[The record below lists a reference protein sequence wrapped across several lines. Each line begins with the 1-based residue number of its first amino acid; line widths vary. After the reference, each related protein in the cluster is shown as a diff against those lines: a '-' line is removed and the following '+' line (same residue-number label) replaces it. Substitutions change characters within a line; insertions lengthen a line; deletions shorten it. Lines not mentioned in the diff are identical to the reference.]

1 MLLHLTIFLVML
13 CFLKFLS
20 LDKSGKSAAQR
31 LWHYDNKTVR
41 PMVRW
46 KDPIEGRW
54 HGPDPVLIWGRVVFS
69 RRMPKSHSGS
79 RKGWYARQRLSLVEQ
94 MRPLRIQETAPLP
107 TAQQIQALLQMACEN
122 SPNLPTASPTNILVS
137 LLLLL
142 NQISYMNAVVF
153 WAYVCS

>member
-1 MLLHLTIFLVML
+1 
-13 CFLKFLS
+13 
-20 LDKSGKSAAQR
+20 
-31 LWHYDNKTVR
+31 
-41 PMVRW
+41 MVRW
-46 KDPIEGRW
+46 KDPVEGRW
-54 HGPDPVLIWGRVVFS
+54 HGPDPVLIWGRGHVCVF
-69 RRMPKSHSGS
+69 PKLRAGS
-79 RKGWYARQRLSLVEQ
+79 RKGWYARQRRSLVEQ
-94 MRPLRIQETAPLP
+94 MRRLRIQETAPLP

>member
-1 MLLHLTIFLVML
+1 MERSRRRQMAWTRPRPNMGKRSCL
-13 CFLKFLS
+13 CFPEAPRWLPERLVRTTEAITGRANETTQDPGDS
-20 LDKSGKSAAQR
+20 L
-31 LWHYDNKTVR
+31 
-41 PMVRW
+41 
-46 KDPIEGRW
+46 
-54 HGPDPVLIWGRVVFS
+54 
-69 RRMPKSHSGS
+69 
-79 RKGWYARQRLSLVEQ
+79 
-94 MRPLRIQETAPLP
+94 LP